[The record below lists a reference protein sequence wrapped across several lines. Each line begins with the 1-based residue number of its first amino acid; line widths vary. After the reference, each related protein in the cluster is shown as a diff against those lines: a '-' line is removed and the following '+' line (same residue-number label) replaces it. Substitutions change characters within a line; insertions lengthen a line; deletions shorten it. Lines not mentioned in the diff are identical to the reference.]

1 MPDLQKVLF
10 FVFFVIF
17 GCLFIEFG
25 VKARVDG
32 GYMDPGNRGAGE
44 GCRGG
49 VELKAAP
56 HNPPKKDTRHQ

>member
-1 MPDLQKVLF
+1 MV
-10 FVFFVIF
+10 FVIF

>member
-1 MPDLQKVLF
+1 MPDLQKVQF

-32 GYMDPGNRGAGE
+32 GYMDPGNRGAGG

-49 VELKAAP
+49 GAESGP
-56 HNPPKKDTRHQ
+56 TQSTKKGY